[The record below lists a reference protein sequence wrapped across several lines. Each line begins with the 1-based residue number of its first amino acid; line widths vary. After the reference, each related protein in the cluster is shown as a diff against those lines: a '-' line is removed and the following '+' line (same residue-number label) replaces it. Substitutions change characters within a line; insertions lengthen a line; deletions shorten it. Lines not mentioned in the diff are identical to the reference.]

1 LIPAI
6 LFPSFRARIAAFI
19 VGLLVASLGL
29 VLFAVNQVSTDNA
42 LLRINADLDASA
54 RLFQRVLQ
62 GRNQN
67 LLERARFLSSDHAYR
82 QVYGFGSRRDLE
94 LVTANHQR
102 RIGADLMMLIS
113 MDEEVLADT
122 LHPGNVEVPLSLQ
135 AFIERAYD
143 SDDGETKAIL
153 LVDSLPYQ
161 LVIVPLYAPDPVA
174 MVVVGFQVDELLV
187 TQLKQDT
194 SNTDVSLIFGVDKAQ
209 TGIAACTLPPSYC
222 EEQAAQFQLI
232 PPQIGTQTTR
242 VLGGEPF
249 ITRILPLLQDDT
261 NNIAV
266 LQRSLNAELASWYQ
280 LRSLLFLIF
289 AGTLLISIIGA
300 SIVSRTVTRP
310 VAVLE
315 RGARKIAEGN
325 YLSRVDISQRDELG
339 RLADTFNDM
348 AQGLQERDQVRN
360 LLGKVVSPQIADE
373 LMKKEIELGGEEV
386 EATILFSDIRSF
398 TSISEAMSPKQV
410 IQMLNHYL
418 TEMNHIIENHS
429 GVVDKYIGDA
439 VMAIFGAPLAH
450 PQSPVNAVKSAL
462 EMQSAMAAVNAHFVE
477 RELPPIAIG
486 IGINTGTVVAGN
498 MGSMS
503 RLNYTVI
510 GDAVNLASRLE
521 GLCKLYGVPV
531 IISEHTHRLCPE
543 IDCMELD
550 RVTVQGKTEP
560 VTLYAPLQV
569 APVQGPMLDAY
580 GAALAAY
587 RAQDWLMAA
596 RLFSDLQ
603 ADSASRLFT
612 LYQERITRFIDEPPG
627 TDWDGAF
634 VLRSK

>member
-62 GRNQN
+62 DRNQN

-300 SIVSRTVTRP
+300 
-310 VAVLE
+310 
-315 RGARKIAEGN
+315 
-325 YLSRVDISQRDELG
+325 
-339 RLADTFNDM
+339 
-348 AQGLQERDQVRN
+348 
-360 LLGKVVSPQIADE
+360 
-373 LMKKEIELGGEEV
+373 
-386 EATILFSDIRSF
+386 
-398 TSISEAMSPKQV
+398 
-410 IQMLNHYL
+410 
-418 TEMNHIIENHS
+418 
-429 GVVDKYIGDA
+429 
-439 VMAIFGAPLAH
+439 
-450 PQSPVNAVKSAL
+450 
-462 EMQSAMAAVNAHFVE
+462 
-477 RELPPIAIG
+477 
-486 IGINTGTVVAGN
+486 
-498 MGSMS
+498 
-503 RLNYTVI
+503 
-510 GDAVNLASRLE
+510 
-521 GLCKLYGVPV
+521 
-531 IISEHTHRLCPE
+531 
-543 IDCMELD
+543 
-550 RVTVQGKTEP
+550 
-560 VTLYAPLQV
+560 
-569 APVQGPMLDAY
+569 
-580 GAALAAY
+580 
-587 RAQDWLMAA
+587 
-596 RLFSDLQ
+596 
-603 ADSASRLFT
+603 
-612 LYQERITRFIDEPPG
+612 
-627 TDWDGAF
+627 
-634 VLRSK
+634 